1 MVSQILFSSSYM
13 PHVSSSVVSG
23 ISLIFV
29 YLHVCL
35 SHAVYE
41 STIYRIAIFCQEDF
55 NLAIG
60 LICILK
66 FVTVLSVTFYNS
78 RGIDLIVSSDS
89 LCTCVCKNVDY

>member
-13 PHVSSSVVSG
+13 PHVSSSVVSS

-41 STIYRIAIFCQEDF
+41 STIYRIAIFC
-55 NLAIG
+55 
-60 LICILK
+60 
-66 FVTVLSVTFYNS
+66 
-78 RGIDLIVSSDS
+78 
-89 LCTCVCKNVDY
+89 